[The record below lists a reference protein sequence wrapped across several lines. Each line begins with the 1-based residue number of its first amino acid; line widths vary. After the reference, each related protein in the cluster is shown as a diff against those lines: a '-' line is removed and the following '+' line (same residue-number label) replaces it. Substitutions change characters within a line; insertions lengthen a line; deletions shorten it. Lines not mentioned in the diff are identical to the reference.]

1 MSDRL
6 SSRRMYFVAAAGWGM
21 VVLLGMLLFLL
32 HYPPLLE
39 YHAEFQEGVYRVHV
53 RVRNVTDTSQ
63 LVKVF
68 LLNPARPEANPYA
81 HWVEQ
86 ETIPPHAE
94 RVVSYFVGQDPDIKD
109 VFVGVAAFDNARG
122 ALPAVLKADNLSGF
136 FVLHRNKYRWGDIH
150 GSVDI
155 GASKRT
161 RFRGV
166 P

>member
-1 MSDRL
+1 MC
-6 SSRRMYFVAAAGWGM
+6 FAAIVGWGM

-39 YHAEFQEGVYRVHV
+39 YHAGFQEGVYRVNIV
-53 RVRNVTDTSQ
+53 VRNATDTSR

-86 ETIPPHAE
+86 ETIAPHSKC
-94 RVVSYFVGQDPDIKD
+94 VISYFVGQDPDMKE
-109 VFVGVAAFDNARG
+109 VFIGVAAFDNSRG
-122 ALPAVLKADNLSGF
+122 ALPAVLTANNLSGF
-136 FVLHRNKYRWGDIH
+136 FILHRDQYRWGDIY
-150 GSVDI
+150 GSVEI
-155 GASKRT
+155 RATERT
-161 RFRGV
+161 RFRKA